1 MPHLDPDL
9 IGGEA
14 APADPHGLRVAHID
28 LEEVAGRPVGVIQVL
43 RLGDQPPGVRY
54 GLRHCAVAAAAA
66 GSVHLLRQKPT
77 PPPQPPAAG
86 TPVSRAADG
95 GERARRA
102 SRRAGGRSLPAKLR
116 PRPLG
121 LPPFAQGETADRL
134 ERRAP
139 VRRPRGAPEGHCGVG
154 PWRSGVTGLR
164 APKIWRDYN
173 DHKAPGERVAAECYA
188 GAVGRGAGE
197 LV

>member
-1 MPHLDPDL
+1 MISRRVSATVSAISLSPRQPRDL
-9 IGGEA
+9 YTSSA
-14 APADPHGLRVAHID
+14 YCQRHRRSLPPRGLR
-28 LEEVAGRPVGVIQVL
+28 
-43 RLGDQPPGVRY
+43 
-54 GLRHCAVAAAAA
+54 
-66 GSVHLLRQKPT
+66 
-77 PPPQPPAAG
+77 
-86 TPVSRAADG
+86 SRAQRTEANEHVGRAG
-95 GERARRA
+95 G
-102 SRRAGGRSLPAKLR
+102 RAGGRSLPAKLR

-139 VRRPRGAPEGHCGVG
+139 ERRPRGAPEGHCGVG

-173 DHKAPGERVAAECYA
+173 DHSAPGERAAAECYA
-188 GAVGRGAGE
+188 GAVGRVAGE